1 MNNNRAFSLYKWK
14 GEFNVS
20 TTSLILL
27 YLAAALAISRLP
39 MFRVYFSLCNTLIE
53 KIIHVLAVVVTREGK
68 SNKIKLYKNG
78 SGETTSNV
86 NSKIKKVMIVYI
98 GYTGTLIIAL
108 GLFYLLSSYKFLFVI
123 YFFIGL
129 LVISI
134 LLWIRN
140 FFGVIWALSFVVLL
154 AVPLY
159 CRNELA
165 IMHISI
171 FLSSLILIQAI
182 INALQ
187 VIRQSFNT
195 EGKPGAKT
203 KIARIPAIICGVAL
217 LGQSLYATYFIF
229 NHVLKY
235 KVAMIRFELLEIYQI
250 MEKFIT

>member
-1 MNNNRAFSLYKWK
+1 M
-14 GEFNVS
+14 S
-20 TTSLILL
+20 TTSLILI

-78 SGETTSNV
+78 SGETTSIV
-86 NSKIKKVMIVYI
+86 HSKIQKVMIVYI
-98 GYTGTLIIAL
+98 GYTSTLLLAM
-108 GLFYLLSSYKFLFVI
+108 GLFYLLSFNKFHFII

-140 FFGVIWALSFVVLL
+140 PFGVLWALSFVILL
-154 AVPLY
+154 ALPLY
-159 CRNELA
+159 FRNELA

-182 INALQ
+182 INAIQ
-187 VIRQSFNT
+187 VIRQSFKT
-195 EGKPGAKT
+195 GEKSGALA
-203 KIARIPAIICGVAL
+203 KIAKIPAVICGIAL

-229 NHVLKY
+229 IKVLNLKL
-235 KVAMIRFELLEIYQI
+235 AMIRFELLEIIQI

>member
-1 MNNNRAFSLYKWK
+1 
-14 GEFNVS
+14 VS

-78 SGETTSNV
+78 SGETTSIV
-86 NSKIKKVMIVYI
+86 NSKIQKVMIVYI
-98 GYTGTLIIAL
+98 GFTGTLLLAM
-108 GLFYLLSSYKFLFVI
+108 GLFYLLSFNKFHYVL

-140 FFGVIWALSFVVLL
+140 LFGLLWALSFVSLL

-159 CRNELA
+159 FRNELA
-165 IMHISI
+165 ILHISI

-182 INALQ
+182 INAFQ
-187 VIRQSFNT
+187 VIGQSFKT
-195 EGKPGAKT
+195 GERPGALT
-203 KIARIPAIICGVAL
+203 KIARIPAVICGIAL
-217 LGQSLYATYFIF
+217 LGQSLYAAYFIF
-229 NHVLKY
+229 NHVLNF
-235 KVAMIRFELLEIYQI
+235 KVAMVRFELLEIIQT

>member
-1 MNNNRAFSLYKWK
+1 MERRI
-14 GEFNVS
+14 NVS
-20 TTSLILL
+20 TTSLILI

-78 SGETTSNV
+78 SGETTSIV
-86 NSKIKKVMIVYI
+86 DSKIKKVMIVYI
-98 GYTGTLIIAL
+98 GYTGTLILAM
-108 GLFYLLSSYKFLFVI
+108 GLFYLLSFNKFDWVI

-129 LVISI
+129 MVISI

-140 FFGVIWALSFVVLL
+140 FFGVLWALSFVALL

-159 CRNELA
+159 FRNEAA

-182 INALQ
+182 INAFH
-187 VIRQSFNT
+187 VIGQSFKT
-195 EGKPGAKT
+195 GGKTGALA
-203 KIARIPAIICGVAL
+203 KIARIPAIICGIAL
-217 LGQSLYATYFIF
+217 LGQSLFTAYFIF
-229 NHVLKY
+229 SKVLNFKG
-235 KVAMIRFELLEIYQI
+235 AMIRFELLEIIQI

>member
-1 MNNNRAFSLYKWK
+1 M
-14 GEFNVS
+14 S

-78 SGETTSNV
+78 SGETTSIV
-86 NSKIKKVMIVYI
+86 NSKIQKVMIVYI
-98 GYTGTLIIAL
+98 GFTGTLLLAM
-108 GLFYLLSSYKFLFVI
+108 GLFYLLSFNKFHYVL

-140 FFGVIWALSFVVLL
+140 LFGLLWALSFVSLL

-159 CRNELA
+159 FRNELA
-165 IMHISI
+165 ILHISI

-182 INALQ
+182 INAFQ
-187 VIRQSFNT
+187 VIGQSFKAG
-195 EGKPGAKT
+195 ERPGGT
-203 KIARIPAIICGVAL
+203 K
-217 LGQSLYATYFIF
+217 F
-229 NHVLKY
+229 
-235 KVAMIRFELLEIYQI
+235 
-250 MEKFIT
+250 

>member
-1 MNNNRAFSLYKWK
+1 M
-14 GEFNVS
+14 S

-78 SGETTSNV
+78 SGETTSIV
-86 NSKIKKVMIVYI
+86 DSKIKKVMIVYI
-98 GYTGTLIIAL
+98 GYTGTLIVAM
-108 GLFYLLSSYKFLFVI
+108 GLFYLLSFNQFDWVI

-129 LVISI
+129 MVISI

-140 FFGVIWALSFVVLL
+140 FFGVLWALSFVALL

-159 CRNELA
+159 FRNEA
-165 IMHISI
+165 VIMHISI

-182 INALQ
+182 INAFQ
-187 VIRQSFNT
+187 VIGQSFKT
-195 EGKPGAKT
+195 GGKPGALA
-203 KIARIPAIICGVAL
+203 KIARVPAIICGIAL
-217 LGQSLYATYFIF
+217 LGQSLFAAYFIF
-229 NHVLKY
+229 SKVLNFKA
-235 KVAMIRFELLEIYQI
+235 AMIRFELLEIIQV
-250 MEKFIT
+250 MEKFIN

>member
-1 MNNNRAFSLYKWK
+1 
-14 GEFNVS
+14 VS

-78 SGETTSNV
+78 SGETTSIV
-86 NSKIKKVMIVYI
+86 NSKIQKVMIVYI
-98 GYTGTLIIAL
+98 GFTGTLLLAM
-108 GLFYLLSSYKFLFVI
+108 GLFYLLSFNKFHYVL

-140 FFGVIWALSFVVLL
+140 LFGLLWALSFVSLL

-159 CRNELA
+159 FRNELA
-165 IMHISI
+165 ILHISI

-182 INALQ
+182 INAFQ
-187 VIRQSFNT
+187 VIGQSFKT
-195 EGKPGAKT
+195 GERPGALT
-203 KIARIPAIICGVAL
+203 KIARIPAVICGIAL
-217 LGQSLYATYFIF
+217 LGQSLYAAYFIF
-229 NHVLKY
+229 NHVLNF
-235 KVAMIRFELLEIYQI
+235 KVAMIRFELLEIIQT
-250 MEKFIT
+250 MQKFIT

>member
-1 MNNNRAFSLYKWK
+1 
-14 GEFNVS
+14 VS

-53 KIIHVLAVVVTREGK
+53 KIIHVLAIVVTREGK

-78 SGETTSNV
+78 SGETTSIV
-86 NSKIKKVMIVYI
+86 HSKIQKVMIVYI
-98 GYTGTLIIAL
+98 GYTGTLL
-108 GLFYLLSSYKFLFVI
+108 LSMGLFYLLSYNKFHFII

-129 LVISI
+129 LMIST

-140 FFGVIWALSFVVLL
+140 LFGVLWALSFVVLL
-154 AVPLY
+154 ALPLY
-159 CRNELA
+159 FRNELA

-182 INALQ
+182 INAIQ
-187 VIRQSFNT
+187 VIGQSFKAR
-195 EGKPGAKT
+195 EKSGALAKT
-203 KIARIPAIICGVAL
+203 ARIPAIICGIAL

-229 NHVLKY
+229 IKVLNLKL
-235 KVAMIRFELLEIYQI
+235 AMIRFELLEIIQI